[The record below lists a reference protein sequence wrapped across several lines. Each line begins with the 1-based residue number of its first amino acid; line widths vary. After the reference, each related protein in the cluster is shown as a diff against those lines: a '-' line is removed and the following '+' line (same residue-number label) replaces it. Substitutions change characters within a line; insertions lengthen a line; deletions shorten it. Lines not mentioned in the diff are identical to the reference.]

1 MQPAPTATSVRLSWK
16 RKAMVFGGSLVFI
29 LLVLSMVAGAIED
42 PMFGARA
49 RARLDDLQRMFDHGS
64 TEQVAR
70 ELGPIRD
77 EIDREGRLMNRYI
90 TMNLLVA
97 VANPLLAVWLVGRC
111 RSSARFVLWMTLAG
125 LFWSTSLTGTYLA
138 LHRLVL
144 PGGLQDPRFRE
155 WLGLCLFAS
164 CLLNSLLV
172 AGIALR
178 LARPTPVN
186 RQLAV

>member
-1 MQPAPTATSVRLSWK
+1 MQPAPATTSGRLSWK
-16 RKAMVFGGSLVFI
+16 RKAMVFGGSLVFV
-29 LLVLSMVAGAIED
+29 LLMLSMVAGAIED

-49 RARLDDLQRMFDHGS
+49 RARLDDLQGMLDNGS

-70 ELGPIRD
+70 ELRPVRD

-90 TMNLLVA
+90 TMSLLA
-97 VANPLLAVWLVGRC
+97 AIANPLLAVWLVGRS

-144 PGGLQDPRFRE
+144 PGGLQDPRFRGL
-155 WLGLCLFAS
+155 LGLCLFVS

-172 AGIALR
+172 AAIALR
-178 LARPTPVN
+178 LARPAPVI
-186 RQLAV
+186 QQPAV